1 MQLLLLFLMMMFT
14 VTLPYQL
21 ILKHNKNVRM
31 VPLGVFR
38 DNKSLSRVIWI
49 KYMKIEK
56 RKYLSTWQYL
66 SINRMVQVQS
76 FSSFFN
82 FSTTLY
88 SVNPTVLDLCKAF
101 WYTGF
106 ALPVDFI
113 IIVWFTD
120 QSIS

>member
-1 MQLLLLFLMMMFT
+1 MMMFT

-56 RKYLSTWQYL
+56 RKYLSIWQ
-66 SINRMVQVQS
+66 
-76 FSSFFN
+76 
-82 FSTTLY
+82 T
-88 SVNPTVLDLCKAF
+88 
-101 WYTGF
+101 
-106 ALPVDFI
+106 
-113 IIVWFTD
+113 
-120 QSIS
+120 